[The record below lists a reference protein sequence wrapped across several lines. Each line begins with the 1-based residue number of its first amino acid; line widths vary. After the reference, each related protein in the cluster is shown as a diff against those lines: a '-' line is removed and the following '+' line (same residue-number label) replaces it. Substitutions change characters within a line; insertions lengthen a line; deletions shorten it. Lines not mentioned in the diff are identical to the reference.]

1 MVHVNSITFFFFKFW
16 LLVGELNGSQYQ
28 FTMCGYELE
37 ISYIINSYNSSPN
50 PGTMFK
56 LFREREREEREKRK
70 KGAETFEAIYCR
82 VINFNLE
89 LQESC
94 K

>member
-1 MVHVNSITFFFFKFW
+1 
-16 LLVGELNGSQYQ
+16 
-28 FTMCGYELE
+28 MCGYELE

-50 PGTMFK
+50 PCTMFK
-56 LFREREREEREKRK
+56 LFRERERDRQRGEREMRERKKERK

>member
-1 MVHVNSITFFFFKFW
+1 
-16 LLVGELNGSQYQ
+16 
-28 FTMCGYELE
+28 
-37 ISYIINSYNSSPN
+37 
-50 PGTMFK
+50 MFK
-56 LFREREREEREKRK
+56 HFRERDRQRGEREMREREKKRK